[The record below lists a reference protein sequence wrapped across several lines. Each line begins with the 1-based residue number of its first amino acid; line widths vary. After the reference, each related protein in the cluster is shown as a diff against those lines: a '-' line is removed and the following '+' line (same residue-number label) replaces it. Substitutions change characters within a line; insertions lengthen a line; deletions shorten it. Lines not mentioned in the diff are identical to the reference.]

1 MEREHHTISQLL
13 DVVRRLFPQAQA
25 VRALYDFPA
34 NETGELAFKKGDL
47 MAVVKPVHRDW
58 WRCSLRGKTGI
69 IPLNYVEKV
78 ASPSAEVLKR
88 ESRLEETVFSG
99 IKDVERLLFVLN
111 GHIEGTEVSSEEQ
124 EVT

>member
-1 MEREHHTISQLL
+1 LEREHHTISQLL
-13 DVVRRLFPQAQA
+13 DVVRRLFPRAQA

-47 MAVVKPVHRDW
+47 MAVVKPVQRDW

-88 ESRLEETVFSG
+88 ESKLEETVFSG